1 MRNIFFSF
9 VAAGIALTASA
20 QQTDKQMATLQSGD
34 RTTVFYGVD
43 ALRQAY
49 LAAPDTLGVITLS
62 AGDFH
67 ALGVGYPICK
77 SVAIYGVGFER
88 DEATG
93 TNPTWVMGDITLE
106 PANTVDEDG
115 QTIYG
120 GKHANG
126 VHLEGLYV
134 DGSIFLQNN
143 HNVPICNLTIA
154 KCRALSVNI
163 YAPSDDIVIRQS
175 QIGKTTDNKSISSS
189 SSYVVRNLLVS
200 NCHLSGKISNFSESS
215 TIVVDHSILRA
226 TYSSSYGGDSGPYTY
241 TNSILYTTPY
251 SGYIAYNCVFVGIGT
266 QSQDANGNWWYGV
279 QNAGLWAA
287 EGEDGQYNEGDEFLL
302 KYPNK
307 YVGNDGTQVGLHG
320 GTYAWNRTPVLPR
333 ITECTIDTSDVPNGT
348 LKVSI
353 KAEAQTKE

>member
-1 MRNIFFSF
+1 MRKIFFSF

-43 ALRQAY
+43 ALKQAY

-62 AGDFH
+62 AGDFS
-67 ALGVGYPICK
+67 APASLSK

-93 TNPTWVMGDITLE
+93 TNRTCVKGNIELKPVD
-106 PANTVDEDG
+106 TVNEDG
-115 QTIYG
+115 YTVYG
-120 GKHANG
+120 GKQPNG

-134 DGSIFLQNN
+134 DGDVRLGNN
-143 HNVPICNLTIA
+143 HDVPICNLTIA
-154 KCRALSVNI
+154 KCHADRLYHQANSKDV
-163 YAPSDDIVIRQS
+163 VIRQS
-175 QIGKTTDNKSISSS
+175 HIGNIFCSLNVGYIAQ
-189 SSYVVRNLLVS
+189 NMLVS
-200 NCHLSGKISNFSESS
+200 NCHLGYIDGLTLSS
-215 TIVVDHSILRA
+215 TIVVDHSILRDESLNMDHEFEA
-226 TYSSSYGGDSGPYTY
+226 YTY
-241 TNSILYTTPY
+241 TNSVLYKTPQT
-251 SGYIAYNCVFVGIGT
+251 GYIAYNCVFVASGT
-266 QSQDANGNWWYGV
+266 PRQDENGNWYGV

-287 EGEDGQYNEGDEFLL
+287 EGEDGTYAEDKDFAL
-302 KYPNK
+302 KYPNR
-307 YVGNDGTQVGLHG
+307 YMGNDGTQVGLHG
-320 GTYAWNRTPVLPR
+320 GTYAWNKIPVLPR